1 MTPVS
6 AEDKERALDL
16 FGDLKNKVGDAVTHF
31 QNLLKK
37 VENKSL
43 STAKGIS
50 FLDVKYHLLLDYLMN
65 LTFVMSHKVNG
76 RSIKGEPSIDRLVE
90 IRTVLEKMRPID
102 QKLKYQIDKLIKTA
116 TTGTVGE
123 DDPLRFKANP
133 GNLASKL
140 EGEEE
145 ESGESGAEGEGKT
158 ETTKVYKPPK
168 LAAMHYEGD
177 DTQKERQE
185 RQMERTRKRA
195 LSSSI
200 MQDLRQEYDDGPE
213 EMRDDADLHRARIDR
228 AGKERTTYEEK
239 YFMRM
244 SVAKKEK
251 NEAKRLRTMSG
262 LDTLTKFG
270 DIRALTGQQESQ
282 EEDRMQRRK
291 KTKPVKRSE
300 GGRDVL
306 MVAVRV
312 GVMC

>member
-1 MTPVS
+1 MEMVS
-6 AEDKERALDL
+6 SEDTARALDL
-16 FGDLKNKVGDAVTHF
+16 LGDIKNKVGDAVTHF

-37 VENKSL
+37 VENGSI

-50 FLDVKYHLLLDYLMN
+50 FLEVKYHLLLDYLMN
-65 LTFVMSHKVNG
+65 MTFVMCHKVNG
-76 RSIKGEPSIDRLVE
+76 RSIKGDPSIERLVE

-116 TTGTVGE
+116 MTGAVGE

-133 GNLASKL
+133 SNLTSKL
-140 EGEEE
+140 EGDG
-145 ESGESGAEGEGKT
+145 ESGESGGEGEGEGEGKA
-158 ETTKVYKPPK
+158 ETSKVYKPPK

-177 DTQKERQE
+177 ETQKERLE
-185 RQMERTRKRA
+185 RQTEKTRKRA

-200 MQDLRQEYDDGPE
+200 MQDLRREYDDGPE
-213 EMRDDADLHRARIDR
+213 EVWDDADLHRAKIDR

-270 DIRALTGQQESQ
+270 DIRALTGGQETQ
-282 EEDRMQRRK
+282 EEDDMQRRK
-291 KTKPVKRSE
+291 KRKVSE
-300 GGRDVL
+300 MFIVILSNEGN
-306 MVAVRV
+306 
-312 GVMC
+312 C